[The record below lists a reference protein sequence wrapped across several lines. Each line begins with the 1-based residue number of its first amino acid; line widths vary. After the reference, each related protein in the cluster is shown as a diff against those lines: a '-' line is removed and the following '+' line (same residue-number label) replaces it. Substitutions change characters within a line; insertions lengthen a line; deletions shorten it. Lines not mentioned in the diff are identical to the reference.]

1 MTVAWENDSS
11 RFERK
16 TCAHTACEQAFIAH
30 KLQHTRL
37 TQARATSPACDHNN
51 VTKKGN
57 SSSERSAACT
67 VASQPPDFS
76 ASDTRDLMPKHRM
89 TLMTRPHVRHRVLDA
104 SRRQLE
110 TLSMQPGSSHMRL
123 QQPAVHCR
131 CARLPQRCDSAGRLR
146 AEHVVFTLEGVTMH
160 ILQALAHTLDVVV
173 ASFKTV

>member
-1 MTVAWENDSS
+1 MTVAWENYSFGS
-11 RFERK
+11 ERK
-16 TCAHTACEQAFIAH
+16 ACRHTAREQAS
-30 KLQHTRL
+30 LCTTCSTRK
-37 TQARATSPACDHNN
+37 PHN
-51 VTKKGN
+51 VTKKCN
-57 SSSERSAACT
+57 SSNERSAAST